1 MKKFVPLLALV
12 AFSLASCSTVTRGTK
27 QGVKFISEPEGAAV
41 TVVRVTG
48 DNLRYSCVSP
58 CELQL
63 SRKRDFNVTF
73 ELASHKPATAR
84 LASRLGA
91 KGAAAAV
98 AGNFVAG
105 GAVGFIVDAGT
116 GANMQLKPDPMRAK
130 LVPLDSAEE
139 SVVYNE
145 RIEGS
150 SERKNPQ

>member
-1 MKKFVPLLALV
+1 M
-12 AFSLASCSTVTRGTK
+12 
-27 QGVKFISEPEGAAV
+27 
-41 TVVRVTG
+41 
-48 DNLRYSCVSP
+48 
-58 CELQL
+58 
-63 SRKRDFNVTF
+63 TF
-73 ELASHKPATAR
+73 ELEGYKPANAR

-98 AGNFVAG
+98 PGNFVAG
-105 GAVGFIVDAGT
+105 GGIGFIVDAGT